1 MPITDNFSVLTSAP
15 VNIRIMLLQYN
26 IGHLW
31 HTNVGLYRH
40 FQWPWLWPRALCP
53 CLVSGLGLEAIK
65 SLTGLMVKSLA
76 LALAFANH
84 SERKK
89 IKIGRL
95 WATFLRMVGFGNM
108 WQVATLQQELETS
121 KGCGLLNC
129 WEWVSLFQYFAC
141 HRNNRRIAV
150 SCILCK

>member
-95 WATFLRMVGFGNM
+95 WATFLQWLASEIYGK
-108 WQVATLQQELETS
+108 WQPCNRNWRRV
-121 KGCGLLNC
+121 GCGLLNC